1 VTLRY
6 LTDGR
11 RHLVCL
17 PYSIDNLHRMA
28 DQLGISRAWFHRGK
42 DGKTAHYDLPKR
54 RQAELEK
61 KCEMVSPRE
70 IVRIARGA

>member
-28 DQLGISRAWFHRGK
+28 DELGISRSWFHR
-42 DGKTAHYDLPKR
+42 DHYDLPKR